1 MESTGALSEPR
12 QHTSQGVAMSAI
24 QHTADEISQCRVS
37 HARYI
42 SYARDV
48 RTTAG
53 KAYWLSAAREI
64 RLQLV
69 EALDMLQWL
78 KRYEQ

>member
-1 MESTGALSEPR
+1 MT
-12 QHTSQGVAMSAI
+12 AI
-24 QHTADEISQCRVS
+24 QHTTAEISQCRVR

-48 RTTAG
+48 RTAAG
-53 KAYWLSAAREI
+53 KAYWLSAAREV
-64 RLQLV
+64 RLQLA